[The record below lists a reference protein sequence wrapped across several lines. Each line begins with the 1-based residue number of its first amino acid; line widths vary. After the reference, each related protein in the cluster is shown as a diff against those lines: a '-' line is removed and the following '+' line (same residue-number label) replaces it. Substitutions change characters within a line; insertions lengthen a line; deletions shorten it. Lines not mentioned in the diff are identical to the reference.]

1 MAARAWPWRRRRTAG
16 AVLTE
21 TLVLLPVFMLL
32 IFGLLDY
39 ARLLWTDLVL
49 RHAAAETA
57 RYAMVH
63 GSTAPAPASLTD
75 LRGVFLGATAGID
88 AARLTLAM
96 APDWE
101 TGNTPGSTLQLTVTY
116 QFDFL
121 WQFLPAGS
129 TTLQHVEFVPVA
141 Q

>member
-1 MAARAWPWRRRRTAG
+1 MAATVWRGRRRRTAG

-32 IFGLLDY
+32 IFGILDY
-39 ARLLWTDLVL
+39 ARMLWADLVL

-63 GSTAPAPASLTD
+63 GSASPDPATMAD
-75 LRGVFLGATAGID
+75 LRTVFLAATVAIDDGQLSLEMVPAWEAGGA
-88 AARLTLAM
+88 
-96 APDWE
+96 P
-101 TGNTPGSTLQLTVTY
+101 GNTLRLEVSY
-116 QFDFL
+116 RFDFL
-121 WQFLPAGS
+121 WQFLPGGS
-129 TTLQHVEFVPVA
+129 IDLQHTEFVQIV

>member
-1 MAARAWPWRRRRTAG
+1 MRPAHRWARG

-21 TLVLLPVFMLL
+21 TIVLLPVFMLL
-32 IFGLLDY
+32 VFGMLDY
-39 ARLLWTDLVL
+39 ARMLWADLVL

-63 GSTAPAPASLTD
+63 GSTAPDPATMTD
-75 LRGVFLGATAGID
+75 LRNVFLGATTAID
-88 AARLTLAM
+88 GSQLSLEMVPA
-96 APDWE
+96 WE
-101 TGNTPGSTLQLTVTY
+101 TGNVPGGTLRLQINY
-116 QFDFL
+116 RFDFL

-129 TTLQHVEFVPVA
+129 INLQHTEFVQVV